1 MSSHASHASLSPSEL
16 FDVNTAAARQNPQ
29 GWVVQESFTVCR
41 TPQDRITVTV
51 ESHSEV
57 KIAQSRSAQL
67 QRFGLDSAQ
76 LDSRSFAQAL
86 LGQLREH
93 LSARDLEAL
102 VIELQRQML
111 LRREETHEVLDALD
125 QLYS

>member
-1 MSSHASHASLSPSEL
+1 MSSRPSLSPAEL
-16 FDVNTAAARQNPQ
+16 FDVTAAAARQNPQ

-57 KIAQSRSAQL
+57 RLAHARSAQL
-67 QRFGLDSAQ
+67 QCFGLDSAQ

-93 LSARDLEAL
+93 LSARDLDAL
-102 VIELQRQML
+102 AVELQRQML
-111 LRREETHEVLDALD
+111 LRREETHEVLEALD